1 MYRDVVVSHP
11 GRQHSHQL
19 AAALASEGR
28 LVQYYSGV
36 PAGRKTKPW
45 FLCGLNTNYADFHDD
60 LPDQLCTCV
69 PVSPIIRQIAM
80 RVLKADN
87 SVAVGHWADGVFDS
101 RVRRRLARTDMH
113 KVRVVVCYEN
123 AAESTFRWAK
133 ERGIVTVLDAASVH
147 HSMQD
152 AVVPFVE
159 SPATHARIVARK
171 DREIALADWILTTS
185 PLAAQSYLRAG
196 VSQDRLRMIPMGVD
210 LDNFRPVESG
220 ERSEELRFVFV
231 GRASQLKGVD
241 LLFETQRRLLDLGH
255 RLRLTLIGDRDAN
268 VHVPD
273 SPDITL
279 IPRLSTREL
288 AVELPKHDV
297 LVLPSRFDSF
307 GMVVP
312 EAMACGLPVIVSP
325 NAGSSM
331 LVEPEQN
338 GLVMA
343 DLTVDALESCM
354 AWFLNN
360 RDRLSNLAA
369 HARKSLQAYT
379 WNAYRARVRSVFS
392 EICASQRT

>member
-1 MYRDVVVSHP
+1 
-11 GRQHSHQL
+11 
-19 AAALASEGR
+19 
-28 LVQYYSGV
+28 V
-36 PAGRKTKPW
+36 P
-45 FLCGLNTNYADFHDD
+45 Y
-60 LPDQLCTCV
+60 
-69 PVSPIIRQIAM
+69 
-80 RVLKADN
+80 
-87 SVAVGHWADGVFDS
+87 
-101 RVRRRLARTDMH
+101 
-113 KVRVVVCYEN
+113 
-123 AAESTFRWAK
+123 
-133 ERGIVTVLDAASVH
+133 
-147 HSMQD
+147 
-152 AVVPFVE
+152 VE

-171 DREIALADWILTTS
+171 DREIALADWILTAS

-196 VSQDRLRMIPMGVD
+196 VSENRLRMIPIGVD
-210 LDNFRPVESG
+210 LDNFRPAESG
-220 ERSEELRFVFV
+220 ERSEELRFVFA

-241 LLFETQRRLLDLGH
+241 LLFEAQRRLRGLGH

-268 VHVPD
+268 VHVPG

-279 IPRLSTREL
+279 IPRCSTREL

-338 GLVMA
+338 GLVMT

-360 RDRLSNLAA
+360 RDRLSDLAA
-369 HARKSLQAYT
+369 NARKSLHAYT
-379 WNAYRARVRSVFS
+379 WNAYRARVWSVFS
-392 EICASQRT
+392 EICASQRI